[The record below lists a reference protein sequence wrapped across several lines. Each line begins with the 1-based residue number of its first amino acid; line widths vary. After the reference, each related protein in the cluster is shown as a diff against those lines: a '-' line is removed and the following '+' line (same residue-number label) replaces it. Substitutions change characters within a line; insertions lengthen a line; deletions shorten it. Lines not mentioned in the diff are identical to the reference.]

1 MQAYLQQYSLYPPF
15 IAQRSRRHCDL
26 FVVCRFESLIQFRKF
41 LFRWSRVINTKFQV
55 ELIALFYE
63 DEYGFDS
70 NALNER
76 TIRIETEK
84 ILDQRR
90 FAFKVSPVFFGLK
103 GESSSNKV
111 MDLKILGDEV
121 CFQALRRRYKKAFFL
136 WTSSFSIPM
145 PGLIQELMKL
155 KRRVHFHAEKVHLPA
170 ISFEFSESEIDAL
183 RNRSIGVTPDN
194 DNCPHLFFST
204 TAYIELYGKNPSSEK
219 LKEITAVGSARL
231 EKYLHLDTDYAY

>member
-15 IAQRSRRHCDL
+15 IVERSRRHCDL

-41 LFRWSRVINTKFQV
+41 LFRWSRVINPKFQV

-63 DEYGFDS
+63 DDYGFDS
-70 NALNER
+70 DALNER

-84 ILDQRR
+84 ILDQKR
-90 FAFKVSPVFFGLK
+90 FAFKVSPIFFGLK
-103 GESSSNKV
+103 EDLTSNKV

-121 CFQALRRRYKKAFFL
+121 CFQALRRRYKKVFFL
-136 WTSSFSIPM
+136 WTSSLSIPM
-145 PGLIQELMKL
+145 NGLIQELIKL
-155 KRRVHFHAEKVHLPA
+155 KRRVNFHAEKVHLPA

-183 RNRSIGVTPDN
+183 RDRSAIISHDN

-204 TAYIELYGKNPSSEK
+204 TAYIKLYGKNPCTEK
-219 LKEITAVGSARL
+219 LKEISSVGSNKL
-231 EKYLHLDTDYAY
+231 EHYLHLDTDYAY